1 MLPQSH
7 LRSKRI
13 AQPLCL
19 GLVFLFLCGFM
30 LFNRSLRVAAS
41 TPPHLFTAM
50 QATSPLVA
58 TPVISTTVVS
68 ATAPSTTL
76 PAAAT
81 SLVITQNKSAQII
94 PVVYDRSFT
103 NNDIIFMPTALSGVA
118 YKLGATKPFDAVGFT
133 QWQAKMPSNICQ
145 NTPHY
150 FECTQKRERYLSDGQ
165 LGISREPDKLSIV
178 LSENSTVVLTDVVT
192 ADGTKWVSY
201 VYNEYLPALHQHH
214 VTIYYYEGANELL
227 INDKT
232 GETTVLP
239 YASPLVSPDH
249 KRFVMASQYYEFQ
262 LTVQIWN
269 AQRPRLNLE
278 ADMSIEIP
286 PSVGFLQPTK
296 ATWVDSTNVRIDTI
310 ESASQ
315 ITGTIMLAL
324 TPKGWQASYNGQP
337 IKAPVLSPQSVLN
350 PVSVFAVDTVAVGK
364 RVYSDRTYKF
374 KTVPAVVNG
383 QQYLLFANNN
393 MRNTDA
399 DYVHFTPARP
409 ATVYVAL
416 DIEASEFPGWLKDG
430 WTPTPD
436 ILTTDDVVKLR
447 LYKKAFDAGEE
458 VTLGGNWAPPA
469 SEIRSHYLV
478 IVAPN

>member
-19 GLVFLFLCGFM
+19 GLAFLFLCGFM
-30 LFNRSLRVAAS
+30 LFNRSLRVEAS
-41 TPPHLFTAM
+41 TPPHLFTAR

-68 ATAPSTTL
+68 TTV

-94 PVVYDRSFT
+94 PVVYDLAYT
-103 NNDIIFMPTALSGVA
+103 NNDMIFMPTALSGIA

-150 FECTQKRERYLSDGQ
+150 FECTQKHEQYLSDGQ
-165 LGISREPDKLSIV
+165 LGISREPDKLSIA

-201 VYNEYLPALHQHH
+201 VYNEYLPLLHQHH
-214 VTIYYYEGANELL
+214 VSIYYYEGADELL

-239 YASPLVSPDH
+239 YSSIVISPDH
-249 KRFVMASQYYEFQ
+249 KRFAVASQTYEAQ

-269 AQRPRLNLE
+269 AQRPHLNLE

-286 PSVGFLQPTK
+286 WSVGYLRPTK
-296 ATWVDSTNVRIDTI
+296 VTWVDWATVRIDTV
-310 ESASQ
+310 EPTSQ
-315 ITGTIMLAL
+315 ITGTIMIAL
-324 TPKGWQASYNGQP
+324 SPQGWQATYNKLK
-337 IKAPVLSPQSVLN
+337 IYAPALHPGSLTN
-350 PVSVFAVDTVAVGK
+350 PYTVFGVDTVAVGK

-416 DIEASEFPGWLKDG
+416 DIEASELPGWLKDG
-430 WTPTPD
+430 WMPTPD

-447 LYKKAFDAGEE
+447 LYKKSFDAGEE